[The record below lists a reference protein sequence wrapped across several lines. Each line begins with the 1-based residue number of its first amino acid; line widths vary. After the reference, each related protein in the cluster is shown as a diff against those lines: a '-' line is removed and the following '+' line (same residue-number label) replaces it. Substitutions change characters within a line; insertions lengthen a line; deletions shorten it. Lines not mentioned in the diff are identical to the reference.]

1 MRNFFYNLVCTIGFS
16 VLAATVASAQ
26 VDTTPKPPQPAAE
39 TAAPGARSKADKTD
53 KATEKAAE
61 KPADKVTAK
70 AEDKTDDKPKETP
83 APPPKPAPVKYTE
96 LKKTLWP
103 PKTGVK
109 TPGVQIPITNLK
121 PEAEIP
127 LTASVGS
134 FLFTTDQVLISVPS
148 VGQVV
153 RVEGRT
159 NKVLEP
165 FSGIS
170 KPCGGLANAF
180 RNLWVVSC
188 GDKSVA
194 RLETATGKK
203 VAAIEAGAGSAPLA
217 IASSPDSVWIL
228 TDDKTTLTRVDP
240 DTNAIIAEMRL
251 PASCRSISFA
261 DSSLWVAC
269 PGEKRI
275 IRINPQTNLVTARVE
290 VTPEPVSIVF
300 GGGAP
305 AENSIWVLSRKE
317 GKVARIDPK
326 NNKVIATIDLGFTNA
341 DGNLAFGDG
350 FVWVSAP
357 GFPITKI
364 STQLEKEKVVQQF
377 AGDGGGMI
385 QFGLNSVWL
394 TNTSYNNVW
403 RIDPKRITATLA
415 E

>member
-1 MRNFFYNLVCTIGFS
+1 MRNLSNYWLCTLGMS
-16 VLAATVASAQ
+16 VLAAAVAAAQ
-26 VDTTPKPPQPAAE
+26 SDAPKTPPSAAE
-39 TAAPGARSKADKTD
+39 SVSTNMSDKAADKTD
-53 KATEKAAE
+53 KTDKAR
-61 KPADKVTAK
+61 
-70 AEDKTDDKPKETP
+70 ETP
-83 APPPKPAPVKYTE
+83 AAPAKPVPVKYTE

-127 LTASVGS
+127 LAAAAGS
-134 FLFTTDQVLISVPS
+134 FLFTADQVLISIPS
-148 VGQVV
+148 ANQIL
-153 RVEGRT
+153 RVEGRS

-165 FSGIS
+165 FSGVV
-170 KPCGGLANAF
+170 KPCGGMATAF
-180 RNLWVVSC
+180 RNLWVVNC
-188 GDKSVA
+188 GSRSVA
-194 RLETATGKK
+194 RLETATGKS
-203 VAAIEAGAGSAPLA
+203 VAGIEAGSGSAPYA
-217 IASSPDSVWIL
+217 IASSPDSIWVL
-228 TDDKTTLTRVDP
+228 TDDKTTLTRIDP
-240 DTNAIIAEMRL
+240 DTNAIVSEIRL
-251 PASCRSISFA
+251 PASCRSVSFA
-261 DSSLWVAC
+261 VNSLWVAC
-269 PGEKRI
+269 PGEKRVL
-275 IRINPQTNLVTARVE
+275 RIDPQTNFVTARIE
-290 VTPEPVSIVF
+290 VTPEPVSIAF
-300 GGGAP
+300 GGAA
-305 AENSIWVLSRKE
+305 AENSIWVFSRKE

-341 DGNLAFGDG
+341 DGNLVFGDG

-403 RIDPKRITATLA
+403 RIDPKRVAATFA